1 MEKFTSKSL
10 KLAICLQVL
19 LMGTSWAADS
29 QFEFIDLDPVI
40 SQDIQKV
47 TLKKMTSD
55 NLDILITTQDHK
67 EPSRYLDQHNAQQCQ
82 DYISSLP
89 QQQQQQ

>member
-10 KLAICLQVL
+10 KLTFCLQAL
-19 LMGTSWAADS
+19 LLGTSWAADS
-29 QFEFIDLDPVI
+29 HFEFIDLDPAV

-47 TLKKMTSD
+47 TLKKVISD

-67 EPSRYLDQHNAQQCQ
+67 EPSRYLDQYNTQQCQ